1 MIDGAWKM
9 AAVYLIDSPRGL
21 RLLTLLAFMLGH
33 RFHEI
38 LCTRGLRARSAPAG
52 LIVWKKADPLPGWR
66 TERNGGLK
74 NVWLH
79 MRNSRASGGRRSC
92 AVSMGSAGVAGR
104 AGSESRAGLSAVVLM
119 DELGRPM
126 ANVAVQVTING
137 ATNPQNTDN
146 HGMIVFA
153 ATPAGT
159 AVVLRLVDTHMAQAG
174 ESTNDA
180 SGRHFRLLGDG
191 P

>member
-1 MIDGAWKM
+1 MCGCTCGTPAPP
-9 AAVYLIDSPRGL
+9 AAVVPAQFQWG
-21 RLLTLLAFMLGH
+21 
-33 RFHEI
+33 
-38 LCTRGLRARSAPAG
+38 APAAP
-52 LIVWKKADPLPGWR
+52 VAPVV
-66 TERNGGLK
+66 N
-74 NVWLH
+74 
-79 MRNSRASGGRRSC
+79 C
-92 AVSMGSAGVAGR
+92 A
-104 AGSESRAGLSAVVLM
+104 AGSSAVVLM